1 MPSRARAAHNGPRRR
16 RCDVGVHVE
25 GYERLCAAW
34 QFVHSHLWHTG
45 RQLQDVVENTQRSE
59 QFLRARLAIEV
70 SIVAPYPLISGVH
83 LP

>member
-1 MPSRARAAHNGPRRR
+1 MPLRARVAHNGPRRR
-16 RCDVGVHVE
+16 RCGVGVHVK